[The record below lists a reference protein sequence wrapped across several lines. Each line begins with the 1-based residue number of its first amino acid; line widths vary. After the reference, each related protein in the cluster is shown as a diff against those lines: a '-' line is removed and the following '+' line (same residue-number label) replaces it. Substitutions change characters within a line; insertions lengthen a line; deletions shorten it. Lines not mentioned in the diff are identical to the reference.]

1 MEQESTAVL
10 EINFRRLLLACES
23 KHREVERSQ
32 LYDNANTTSTTTMK
46 RQRPHPIP
54 VMRNQLES
62 LEAMLTELQSRTRAR
77 AATLQQDHPPAT
89 TQHKEEVTKELKNF
103 QSLTKRVTIITERWR
118 GCVVEAD
125 RAEAELRSPSSALSG
140 GGMRIRSA
148 TSSPAFFIS
157 PTKVAAVSEQVG
169 TPPRLKKFTQEFTP
183 ALLKPSVISMPSV
196 IGGRRRQQQ
205 EQQQQ
210 QQRGGTGMEAA
221 SKRRGKKKLTI
232 KQELSSWQ
240 RQLGLV
246 DDGGGAKE
254 RKSCTTT
261 EGSGGNGDDERQ
273 RMEDATER
281 NLEEILETT
290 TTLKS
295 VVQASKSKIQED
307 LVRIEE
313 TTEMASKNQ
322 VAVEK
327 NIKQTKKQSKA
338 VWSDIFTEMKMAMAA
353 IVMTFII
360 VVITRVPFLNL
371 FFLKNF

>member
-23 KHREVERSQ
+23 KHREAERSQ
-32 LYDNANTTSTTTMK
+32 LYDNVNTTSTTTMK

-54 VMRNQLES
+54 VLRNQLES

-77 AATLQQDHPPAT
+77 AATLQQEHPPAT
-89 TQHKEEVTKELKNF
+89 TQRQEEVTKEFKDF

-157 PTKVAAVSEQVG
+157 PTKVAAASEQVG
-169 TPPRLKKFTQEFTP
+169 MPPRLKKFTQELTP
-183 ALLKPSVISMPSV
+183 ALPKPSVISMPRF
-196 IGGRRRQQQ
+196 IGGR
-205 EQQQQ
+205 QQ
-210 QQRGGTGMEAA
+210 QQRGGTGMEAV
-221 SKRRGKKKLTI
+221 SKRRRKKKLTI

-246 DDGGGAKE
+246 DDGGGANE
-254 RKSCTTT
+254 RKSGTTT
-261 EGSGGNGDDERQ
+261 AGSGNGDDERQ
-273 RMEDATER
+273 RLEDATER

-353 IVMTFII
+353 IVMTLII